1 MMVVL
6 PKTTH
11 NIGDTLSA
19 IHTEEKGESRKMLLN
34 IEYTFSRKARFF
46 LSEDVMILRATL
58 CNC

>member
-19 IHTEEKGESRKMLLN
+19 IHAEEKGESRKMLLKV
-34 IEYTFSRKARFF
+34 EYTFSRKARFF
-46 LSEDVMILRATL
+46 LSEDMMILRATL